1 MSKSKDKSNSVT
13 YETATGE
20 IEFTLRSD
28 MMFHYVMQN
37 SKTALTGLVCALKGL
52 SPDDVQDIIVENP
65 IDLNS
70 AGKETIMDIKL
81 TLNSSEILNIEL
93 QVYPDKYWISRS
105 ILYLCRAYDNIG
117 SGDNYSLIKP
127 TTLFCITDLGL
138 IPKAPKE
145 FYAKYR
151 LTNLKNHHLY
161 TDKFGINVLQL
172 NHTDLATEEDI
183 SNNLV
188 YWANLFKATTWEE
201 FKKLA
206 KNHPDIEE
214 VGNMIFELNY
224 DNQAKEILEG
234 QRRYREQM
242 NSQYTAGYTDAEE
255 KYETVIAEK
264 DNMLSEKDA
273 TIAQK
278 DDMLSEKDATIAE
291 KDGLLS
297 KKDAT
302 IAEKD
307 GLLSEKDATIANKD
321 SEITKLRAELEK
333 YKNMNM

>member
-1 MSKSKDKSNSVT
+1 MSKSKDNSQKLT

-20 IEFTLRSD
+20 IEFTLMSD
-28 MMFHYVMQN
+28 MMFHYVMQQ
-37 SKTALTGLVCALKGL
+37 SEKALTGLVCALKGL
-52 SPDDVQDIIVENP
+52 SPDDVQDIHVENP

-81 TLNSSEILNIEL
+81 TLNNNEILNIEL

-105 ILYLCRAYDNIG
+105 IIYLCRAYDNIG
-117 SGDNYSLIKP
+117 SGDNYSLVKP
-127 TTLFCITDLGL
+127 TTLFCITDQEL
-138 IPKAPKE
+138 IPNAEAE

-172 NHTDLATEEDI
+172 NHTDLATQEDI
-183 SNNLV
+183 NHNLV

-206 KNHPDIEE
+206 KDHPDIEE

-224 DNQAKEILEG
+224 DNQAKELLEG

-255 KYETVIAEK
+255 KYENEIVKLQAELK
-264 DNMLSEKDA
+264 TL
-273 TIAQK
+273 Q
-278 DDMLSEKDATIAE
+278 
-291 KDGLLS
+291 
-297 KKDAT
+297 
-302 IAEKD
+302 
-307 GLLSEKDATIANKD
+307 
-321 SEITKLRAELEK
+321 AELEK
-333 YKNMNM
+333 YKSTNK

>member
-1 MSKSKDKSNSVT
+1 MSKSKDNSQKLT

-20 IEFTLRSD
+20 IEFTLMSD

-37 SKTALTGLVCALKGL
+37 SKNALIGLVCALKGL
-52 SPDDVQDIIVENP
+52 STNDVQDILVENP

-81 TLNSSEILNIEL
+81 TLNNNEILNVEL

-105 ILYLCRAYDNIG
+105 IIYLCRAYDSIG
-117 SGDNYSLIKP
+117 SGDNYSLVKP
-127 TTLFCITDLGL
+127 TTLFCITDQEL
-138 IPKAPKE
+138 IPNAEAE

-151 LTNLKNHHLY
+151 LTNIKNHHLY
-161 TDKFGINVLQL
+161 TDKFGINMLQL
-172 NHTDLATEEDI
+172 NHTGLATQEDI

-201 FKKLA
+201 FKNLA

-214 VGNMIFELNY
+214 VGNLIFELNY
-224 DNQAKEILEG
+224 DNQAKELLEG

-255 KYETVIAEK
+255 KYENEIVKLQAELK
-264 DNMLSEKDA
+264 TL
-273 TIAQK
+273 Q
-278 DDMLSEKDATIAE
+278 
-291 KDGLLS
+291 
-297 KKDAT
+297 
-302 IAEKD
+302 
-307 GLLSEKDATIANKD
+307 
-321 SEITKLRAELEK
+321 AELEK
-333 YKNMNM
+333 YKSTNK

>member
-1 MSKSKDKSNSVT
+1 MTKSKDNSKTLT

-20 IEFTLRSD
+20 IEFTLMSD

-37 SKTALTGLVCALKGL
+37 SKNALTGLVCALKGL
-52 SPDDVQDIIVENP
+52 SPDDVQDILVENP

-81 TLNSSEILNIEL
+81 TLNNNEILNIEL

-105 ILYLCRAYDNIG
+105 IIYLCRAYDNIG
-117 SGDNYSLIKP
+117 SGDNYSLVKP
-127 TTLFCITDLGL
+127 TTLFCITDQEL
-138 IPKAPKE
+138 IPNAEAE

-151 LTNLKNHHLY
+151 LINIKNHHLY
-161 TDKFGINVLQL
+161 TDKFGINMLQL
-172 NHTDLATEEDI
+172 NHTDIATKEDI
-183 SNNLV
+183 RNNLV

-201 FKKLA
+201 FKNLA

-214 VGNMIFELNY
+214 VGNLIFELNY
-224 DNQAKEILEG
+224 DNQAKEFLEG

-255 KYETVIAEK
+255 KYE
-264 DNMLSEKDA
+264 SELA
-273 TIAQK
+273 
-278 DDMLSEKDATIAE
+278 
-291 KDGLLS
+291 

-302 IAEKD
+302 IAE
-307 GLLSEKDATIANKD
+307 LQ
-321 SEITKLRAELEK
+321 AELEK
-333 YKNMNM
+333 YKNIKK

>member
-1 MSKSKDKSNSVT
+1 MSKSKDNSKPLT

-20 IEFTLRSD
+20 IEFTLMSD
-28 MMFHYVMQN
+28 MMFHYVMQK
-37 SKTALTGLVCALKGL
+37 SERALTGLVCALKGIT
-52 SPDDVQDIIVENP
+52 PNDVKKIIVVNP

-81 TLNSSEILNIEL
+81 TLNNNEILNIEL

-105 ILYLCRAYDNIG
+105 IIYLCRAYDNIG
-117 SGDNYSLIKP
+117 SGNNYSLVKP
-127 TTLFCITDLGL
+127 TTLFCITDQEL
-138 IPKAPKE
+138 IPKSEAE

-151 LTNLKNHHLY
+151 LINLKNHHLY

-172 NHTDLATEEDI
+172 NHTDIATQKDI
-183 SNNLV
+183 NNNLV

-201 FKKLA
+201 FKTLA

-214 VGNMIFELNY
+214 VGNLIFELNY

-255 KYETVIAEK
+255 KYEPVLA
-264 DNMLSEKDA
+264 
-273 TIAQK
+273 
-278 DDMLSEKDATIAE
+278 
-291 KDGLLS
+291 
-297 KKDAT
+297 
-302 IAEKD
+302 
-307 GLLSEKDATIANKD
+307 EKDATIANKD
-321 SEITKLRAELEK
+321 ATIADKDTIIAEMSATIANLQAELEK
-333 YKNMNM
+333 YNNK

>member
-1 MSKSKDKSNSVT
+1 MSKSKDKSQQLT

-20 IEFTLRSD
+20 IEFTLMSD
-28 MMFHYVMQN
+28 MMFHYVMQK
-37 SKTALTGLVCALKGL
+37 SERALTGLVCALKGL
-52 SPDDVQDIIVENP
+52 TPNDVKSIIVTNP

-81 TLNSSEILNIEL
+81 TLNNNEVLNIEL
-93 QVYPDKYWISRS
+93 QVYSDKYWVPRS

-127 TTLFCITDLGL
+127 TTLLCITDQKLL
-138 IPKAPKE
+138 ANAEPE

-172 NHTDLATEEDI
+172 DQTDIATQEDI
-183 SNNLV
+183 TNNLV

-201 FKKLA
+201 FKTLA

-214 VGNMIFELNY
+214 VGNLIFELNY

-255 KYETVIAEK
+255 KYEAVLAERDIALAEK
-264 DNMLSEKDA
+264 DAS
-273 TIAQK
+273 
-278 DDMLSEKDATIAE
+278 IAE
-291 KDGLLS
+291 Q
-297 KKDAT
+297 AAA
-302 IAEKD
+302 IA
-307 GLLSEKDATIANKD
+307 
-321 SEITKLRAELEK
+321 KLQEELKK
-333 YKNMNM
+333 YKNK

>member
-172 NHTDLATEEDI
+172 NHIDIATEEDI

-188 YWANLFKATTWEE
+188 FWANLFNATTWEE
-201 FKKLA
+201 FKALA
-206 KNHPDIEE
+206 KDHPDIKE
-214 VGNMIFELNY
+214 VGNLIFELNY
-224 DNQAKEILEG
+224 DNRAKDLLEG

-242 NSQYTAGYTDAEE
+242 NSQYTAG
-255 KYETVIAEK
+255 K

-273 TIAQK
+273 TIADNK
-278 DDMLSEKDATIAE
+278 ATIAARDATIADKNLE
-291 KDGLLS
+291 IETLKAKLKEYEQS
-297 KKDAT
+297 KK
-302 IAEKD
+302 
-307 GLLSEKDATIANKD
+307 
-321 SEITKLRAELEK
+321 
-333 YKNMNM
+333 

>member
-1 MSKSKDKSNSVT
+1 MQAE
-13 YETATGE
+13 YERIIFIIT
-20 IEFTLRSD
+20 EFDTEDVITTSGGLLPTVPSTDPTSSTESD
-28 MMFHYVMQN
+28 DE
-37 SKTALTGLVCALKGL
+37 L
-52 SPDDVQDIIVENP
+52 ENRYG
-65 IDLNS
+65 D
-70 AGKETIMDIKL
+70 
-81 TLNSSEILNIEL
+81 
-93 QVYPDKYWISRS
+93 
-105 ILYLCRAYDNIG
+105 YDNIG

-255 KYETVIAEK
+255 KYETMIAEK

-278 DDMLSEKDATIAE
+278 DDMLSEKDATIA
-291 KDGLLS
+291 
-297 KKDAT
+297 
-302 IAEKD
+302 
-307 GLLSEKDATIANKD
+307 NKD
-321 SEITKLRAELEK
+321 SEIAQLRAELEK
-333 YKNMNM
+333 YKNRNT

>member
-1 MSKSKDKSNSVT
+1 MSKSKDNSQKLT

-20 IEFTLRSD
+20 IEFTLMSD

-52 SPDDVQDIIVENP
+52 SPDDVQDILVENP

-81 TLNSSEILNIEL
+81 TLNNNEILNIEL

-105 ILYLCRAYDNIG
+105 IIYLCRAYDNIG
-117 SGDNYSLIKP
+117 SGENYSLVKP
-127 TTLFCITDLGL
+127 TTLFCITDQEL
-138 IPKAPKE
+138 IPNAEAE

-161 TDKFGINVLQL
+161 TDKFGINMLQL
-172 NHTDLATEEDI
+172 NHTDLATKEDI
-183 SNNLV
+183 RNNLV

-201 FKKLA
+201 FKNLA

-214 VGNMIFELNY
+214 VGNLIFELNY
-224 DNQAKEILEG
+224 DNQTKELLEG

-255 KYETVIAEK
+255 KYEPELA
-264 DNMLSEKDA
+264 
-273 TIAQK
+273 
-278 DDMLSEKDATIAE
+278 
-291 KDGLLS
+291 

-302 IAEKD
+302 IAE
-307 GLLSEKDATIANKD
+307 LQ
-321 SEITKLRAELEK
+321 AELEK
-333 YKNMNM
+333 YKNIKK